1 MKKFLVML
9 MVAVLTL
16 GVLAACG
23 PQRDRNTG
31 EGNGNGNAANNGEG
45 TTTEG
50 VEKPEKLTVWVN
62 DQEEQ
67 KAALEEIFA
76 AYTEETGIKVEAT
89 GISMLDQ
96 IEVLA
101 LDAPSGKG
109 PDIYFQPHDR
119 IGDIVLQGLADP
131 IDLGEDAA
139 KYSETAMDAV
149 TVDGEVYGVPQVIE
163 TYGLFYNK
171 DLVSAEEVATME
183 GLMKVAADQTDQ
195 AQDKYGFLM
204 EATNFYFI
212 YPFFAGNGGYVFKND
227 GSGFDAKDI
236 GLANEGAVEGG
247 ELVQSWFSN
256 GYIPKEINGDIMNG
270 LFTGGKVASVITGPW
285 NIPTYKE
292 ALGDKLG
299 TATLPKLDNGDVP
312 KSFVGVKTWMLS
324 SYSENQEWAI
334 DLMKFVTNYDNAM
347 KYYSAAGEM
356 PALQEALESDEIA
369 NDELI
374 GAFAEQ
380 TQYGEPMPNI
390 PQMQQV
396 WDPMGSALQFIAN
409 GDDVA
414 DVLAEAKQQIED
426 KIAASGAQ

>member
-1 MKKFLVML
+1 MKKFLAML

-23 PQRDRNTG
+23 PQRDTN
-31 EGNGNGNAANNGEG
+31 NAGSGDAEGEG

-62 DQEEQ
+62 DDEKQR
-67 KAALEEIFA
+67 AALEEIFA
-76 AYTEETGIKVEAT
+76 AYKEETGIEVVPT

-96 IEVLA
+96 VEALA
-101 LDAPSGKG
+101 LDAPAGKG
-109 PDIYFQPHDR
+109 PDLFFQPHDR
-119 IGDIVLQGLADP
+119 IGDIVLRGLAEP
-131 IDLGEDAA
+131 IDLGEDASLF
-139 KYSETAMDAV
+139 SETAINAV
-149 TVDGEVYGVPQVIE
+149 TVDGEVYGVPQVLE

-183 GLMKVAADQTDQ
+183 GLMKVAEEQTDHG
-195 AQDKYGFLM
+195 QDKYGFLM

-227 GSGFDAKDI
+227 GSGFDASDI

-247 ELVQSWFSN
+247 ELVQSWFTN
-256 GYIPKEINGDIMNG
+256 GYIPKEINGDIMSG
-270 LFTGGKVASVITGPW
+270 LFKEGKVATVLTGPW
-285 NIPTYKE
+285 NIADYKE

-324 SYSENQEWAI
+324 SYSDNQEWAI
-334 DLMKFVTNYDNAM
+334 DLMKFITKYENAM
-347 KYYSAAGEM
+347 KYYEAAGEM
-356 PALQEALESDEIA
+356 PALQKALDSEEIA
-369 NDELI
+369 NDEII

-396 WDPMGSALQFIAN
+396 WEPMGSALQFIAN

-414 DVLAEAKQQIED
+414 EVLSEAVQQIED
-426 KIAASGAQ
+426 NIAASGAQ

>member
-1 MKKFLVML
+1 MKKFIVML

-23 PQRDRNTG
+23 PQRETN
-31 EGNGNGNAANNGEG
+31 NGAGNANNNNEGEG

-50 VEKPEKLTVWVN
+50 AEKPDKLTVWVN

-76 AYTEETGIKVEAT
+76 AYTEETGIEVEAT

-101 LDAPSGKG
+101 LDGPSGKG
-109 PDIYFQPHDR
+109 PDVFFQPHDR

-131 IDLGEDAA
+131 IDLGEDANLYGQA
-139 KYSETAMDAV
+139 SIDAV
-149 TVDGEVYGVPQVIE
+149 TFEGETYGVPHVIE

-183 GLMKVAADQTDQ
+183 GLMTVAEEQTDQ
-195 AQDKYGFLM
+195 GQDKYGFLM

-212 YPFFAGNGGYVFKND
+212 YPFFAGNGGYVFNND
-227 GSGFDAKDI
+227 GTGFDASDI

-247 ELVQSWFSN
+247 ELVQSWFTN

-270 LFTGGKVASVITGPW
+270 LFTDGKVASVITGPW

-292 ALGDKLG
+292 ALGDSLG
-299 TATLPKLDNGDVP
+299 TATLPTLDNGDVP

-334 DLMKFVTNYDNAM
+334 DLMKFTTNYDNAM

-356 PALQEALESDEIA
+356 PALQEALDSDEIA

-396 WDPMGSALQFIAN
+396 WDPMGSALQFIAS
-409 GDDVA
+409 GDDVGE
-414 DVLAEAKQQIED
+414 VLSEAVQQIED
-426 KIAASGAQ
+426 NIQASGAQ